1 MSSIYQSEDDVAMLS
16 LYLLVHLEQKRNAH

>member
-1 MSSIYQSEDDVAMLS
+1 MLS